1 MKKKFNPK
9 IIVDTLSG
17 IFLPI
22 IDLITAASIMKS
34 ILILLA
40 SFNLMSAENGIIL
53 TSVAFVGQGFA
64 LFLLS
69 MPVGFAIG
77 FFLTFLFSG
86 KNND

>member
-1 MKKKFNPK
+1 MTEPALYSINLPRMKPLLFGC
-9 IIVDTLSG
+9 LG
-17 IFLPI
+17 G
-22 IDLITAASIMKS
+22 TAGGA
-34 ILILLA
+34 LTGLA
-40 SFNLMSAENGIIL
+40 GTHCISFAFPSIL

-86 KNND
+86 KNSD